1 MEDQKEDTEMTL
13 NELSYQ
19 AAKRLLKIDP
29 LNLNNEIAEHPVILQ
44 EIGEK
49 VVKLRSEKDTLELK
63 IETTEAT
70 IAQEIRAGGEG
81 KKLTEATVKE
91 MVLADPRRHAL
102 MEDYLQVC
110 EEYNLWNALYGAFQ
124 SRGYMLRDLA
134 QLSTNVVTAPDNW
147 TPANYLEN
155 RASMSRT
162 RRPVTQKE
170 GV

>member
-1 MEDQKEDTEMTL
+1 MTR
-13 NELSYQ
+13 NELSYR

-70 IAQEIRAGGEG
+70 IAQEIRTVGEG
-81 KKLTEATVKE
+81 KKPTDSSVKE
-91 MVLADPRRHAL
+91 QVLADPSRHDL

-110 EEYNLWNALYGAFQ
+110 EDYNLWNALYGAFQ

>member
-1 MEDQKEDTEMTL
+1 MEDKKEDTEMTL

-134 QLSTNVVTAPDNW
+134 QLSTNMLTAPDNW

>member
-1 MEDQKEDTEMTL
+1 MEDQKEETEMTL

-29 LNLNNEIAEHPVILQ
+29 LNLNNEIAEHPVVLQ

-49 VVKLRSEKDTLELK
+49 VMKLRSEKDTLELK
-63 IETTEAT
+63 LETTEAT
-70 IAQEIRAGGEG
+70 IAQEIRNVGGE
-81 KKLTEATVKE
+81 KKLTEAAIKE

-102 MEDYLQVC
+102 MEDYLQIC
-110 EEYNLWNALYGAFQ
+110 EDYNIWNALYGAFQ

-162 RRPVTQKE
+162 RRPISQKE

>member
-29 LNLNNEIAEHPVILQ
+29 LNLNNEIAEHPVVLQ

-102 MEDYLQVC
+102 MEDYLQIC
-110 EEYNLWNALYGAFQ
+110 EDYNLWNALYGAFQ

-134 QLSTNVVTAPDNW
+134 QLSTNMLTAPDNW

>member
-1 MEDQKEDTEMTL
+1 MEDQKEDTEMTR
-13 NELSYQ
+13 NELSYR

-102 MEDYLQVC
+102 MEDYLQIC
-110 EEYNLWNALYGAFQ
+110 EDYNLWNALYGAFQ

>member
-1 MEDQKEDTEMTL
+1 
-13 NELSYQ
+13 
-19 AAKRLLKIDP
+19 
-29 LNLNNEIAEHPVILQ
+29 LQ

-102 MEDYLQVC
+102 MEDYLQIC
-110 EEYNLWNALYGAFQ
+110 EDYNLWNALYGAFQ

-134 QLSTNVVTAPDNW
+134 QLSTNMLTAPDNW

-162 RRPVTQKE
+162 RRPVTKKE

>member
-1 MEDQKEDTEMTL
+1 MEDQKEDTEMTR
-13 NELSYQ
+13 NELSYR

-29 LNLNNEIAEHPVILQ
+29 LNLNNEIAEHPVVLQ

-91 MVLADPRRHAL
+91 MILADPRRHAL
-102 MEDYLQVC
+102 MEDYLQIC
-110 EEYNLWNALYGAFQ
+110 EDYNLWNALYGAFQ

>member
-29 LNLNNEIAEHPVILQ
+29 LNLNNEIAEHPVVLQ

-102 MEDYLQVC
+102 MEDYLQIC
-110 EEYNLWNALYGAFQ
+110 EDYNLWNALYGAFQ

-134 QLSTNVVTAPDNW
+134 QLSTNMLTAPDNW

-162 RRPVTQKE
+162 RRPVTKKE

>member
-13 NELSYQ
+13 NELSYK
-19 AAKRLLKIDP
+19 AAKNLLKIDP
-29 LNLNNEIAEHPVILQ
+29 LNLNNEIAEHPVVLQ

-70 IAQEIRAGGEG
+70 IAQEIRTGGEG
-81 KKLTEATVKE
+81 KKPTDAAVKE
-91 MVLADPRRHAL
+91 QILADPRRHAL

-110 EEYNLWNALYGAFQ
+110 EDYNLWNALYGAFQ

-134 QLSTNVVTAPDNW
+134 QLSTNMLTAPDNW
-147 TPANYLEN
+147 TPSNYLEN

>member
-1 MEDQKEDTEMTL
+1 MEDQKEDTEMTR
-13 NELSYQ
+13 NELSYR

-63 IETTEAT
+63 IETAEAT

-102 MEDYLQVC
+102 MEDYLQIC
-110 EEYNLWNALYGAFQ
+110 EDYNLWNALYGAFQ

>member
-29 LNLNNEIAEHPVILQ
+29 LNLNNEIAEHPVVLQ

-70 IAQEIRAGGEG
+70 IAQEIRAEGEG

-102 MEDYLQVC
+102 MEDYLQIC
-110 EEYNLWNALYGAFQ
+110 EDYNIWNALYGAFQ

-134 QLSTNVVTAPDNW
+134 QLSTNMLTAPDNW